1 MTSTRKKFSVP
12 ELAALATERSRHALQ
27 GMGCLVVAGSLMLV
41 PGCSSDEDPGGSGS
55 SAGSSSGGS
64 AGSSSG
70 GSAGTSSGG
79 SAGSSSGGTPS
90 GGSGGGA
97 GAASCGDA
105 SNPMFGSCTE
115 AFLASCFA
123 PDLSGTCTSADGTT
137 TWEDGSRY
145 ITQGAM
151 PGMYGPG
158 DATPCISIVIE
169 NGNITATQGS
179 QTLLYSVDTSTE
191 TATITCPDGSTFTAT
206 FDQVTEFNS
215 CVGIN
220 CPDEG

>member
-1 MTSTRKKFSVP
+1 MTSTRKRLPLFQGR
-12 ELAALATERSRHALQ
+12 ELGRALKRIGWLTL
-27 GMGCLVVAGSLMLV
+27 AGSLMLSA
-41 PGCSSDEDPGGSGS
+41 GCSSDDDPGG
-55 SAGSSSGGS
+55 
-64 AGSSSG
+64 SG
-70 GSAGTSSGG
+70 GSAGTAGSAGNAGTAGSGGVGGAAGSSASGG
-79 SAGSSSGGTPS
+79 SAGT
-90 GGSGGGA
+90 GGSAGAGATGGSA

-123 PDLSGTCTSADGTT
+123 PDLSGTCSSVDGTT

-151 PGMYGPG
+151 PGMYGPS
-158 DATPCISIVIE
+158 DTTPCISVVIDS
-169 NGNITATQGS
+169 GNITATQGS
-179 QTLLYSVDTSTE
+179 QTLLYTVDTDTE

-206 FDQVTEFNS
+206 FDQVTEFNT